1 MATTTYL
8 AVGEIFIGRV
18 NFKDPVTGELVD
30 VTDPLMS
37 IIAHDD
43 PRGLDKERLL
53 LPKSLMMR
61 VRKGVYVLGVRIDAQ
76 FEEFKTYFVNYDANL
91 ENSSLG
97 TGSVAL
103 HDEERLRIANFQ
115 TAIPHFHVSPT
126 EIILLSYYNTDY
138 YGYNGCGCWVVP
150 QGPFFTT
157 SACDGLSVCGGEQA
171 QFPDQN
177 TNTGCCNDFGLEFS
191 LD

>member
-30 VTDPLMS
+30 VTDPRMS
-37 IIAHDD
+37 VIAHDD

-53 LPKSLMMR
+53 LPQSLMMR
-61 VRKGVYVLGVRIDAQ
+61 VRKGVYVLGIRIDAQ

-91 ENSSLG
+91 DSTTLG
-97 TGSVAL
+97 LSVAL
-103 HDEERLRIANFQ
+103 HDEERLRITNFQ

-126 EIILLSYYNTDY
+126 EIILLSYYNASAG
-138 YGYNGCGCWVVP
+138 YGYTSCGCWVVP
-150 QGPFFTT
+150 QGPFFTAT
-157 SACDGLSVCGGEQA
+157 ACDGLSVCGGEQA

-177 TNTGCCNDFGLEFS
+177 TNTGCCNDLGLDFS